1 MSSLSHLEEKIRAGW
16 LGKVIGGTLGGPFE
30 GYAGKLNVP
39 FYDPIPSQAL
49 PNDDLDL
56 QVVWLRYLLS
66 KKVTSVQPADLA
78 DAWQKHVGFPWCEYA
93 VGLRNRH
100 YGLSGVQLG
109 AFDNWFAD
117 CMGAAIRSEIWA
129 FLAPSD
135 TRRAAHYAWAD
146 AIFDHAGD
154 GVYAAMFFAV
164 LESSAFE
171 DSDLNSLIEKGL
183 AAIPA
188 ASRTA
193 FAVRRTQ
200 YLWSLIRNWEE
211 VREILIV
218 DLAPT
223 HFTDTAINIAF
234 TILGLLAGERDF
246 ERTLCIANNCGWD
259 TDCTAATAGA
269 ILGVMDPSC
278 IPPKWSDPIGGKV
291 LLNPQILDM
300 PLETSLDELTE
311 QTLQLRAQLTH
322 HIVGDTIV
330 LPRMRPRPSESPI
343 QIPYRCGIQEQSIKS
358 VTTLTDIPAESFTA
372 AGHWFRHSV
381 SDPKAKAMH
390 FSFNVK
396 IDDERPVRFMAFL
409 SRPCRTFVD
418 GKSYADFE
426 PRSWAPGWHGPSFHL
441 FAERAVDGTKP
452 LRAPALVLT
461 PGEHR
466 FDVLLEHDGTDAI
479 ELVIGVA
486 DATSDLWLPFA
497 LAIAK

>member
-1 MSSLSHLEEKIRAGW
+1 MSTPFEEKIRAGW

-30 GYAGKLNVP
+30 GNTAKLNVS
-39 FYDPIPSQAL
+39 FYEPIPTQAM

-56 QVVWLRYLLS
+56 QVVWLRYLLAE
-66 KKVTSVQPADLA
+66 KVDAVRPADLA
-78 DAWQKHVGFPWCEYA
+78 LAWQKHVGFPWCEYA
-93 VGLRNRH
+93 IGLRNMH

-129 FLAPSD
+129 FLAPGD

-154 GVYAAMFFAV
+154 GVYAAIFFAV
-164 LESSAFE
+164 LESCAFT
-171 DSDLNSLIEKGL
+171 DSNLESLIEKGL

-200 YLWSLIRNWEE
+200 YLWSRMHDWEE
-211 VREILIV
+211 VRENLLV

-234 TILGLLAGERDF
+234 TILGLLAGKGDF
-246 ERTLCIANNCGWD
+246 EQTLCIANNCGWD

-269 ILGVMDPSC
+269 ILGVMEPSC
-278 IPPKWSDPIGGKV
+278 IPAEWSDPIGGRV
-291 LLNPQILDM
+291 LLNAQIRDM

-311 QTLQLRAQLTH
+311 QTLRLRAQLTH
-322 HIVGDTIV
+322 HQVSELV
-330 LPRMRPRPSESPI
+330 VPPRSRPRPDDSPI
-343 QIPYRCGIQEQSIKS
+343 YILYRCGVSDQPTEMITSAEPRP
-358 VTTLTDIPAESFTA
+358 TESFTA
-372 AGHWFRHSV
+372 AGHWFRHAV
-381 SDPKAKAMH
+381 SNPKAKAVH
-390 FSFNVK
+390 FSFDVR
-396 IDDERPVRFMAFL
+396 IDDANPVRFMAFL
-409 SRPCRTFVD
+409 PRPCRTFVD
-418 GKSYADFE
+418 GKPYADFE

-441 FAERAVDGTKP
+441 YAERAVDGTKP
-452 LRAPALVLT
+452 LRAPAVSLKPGLHRLDIVL
-461 PGEHR
+461 
-466 FDVLLEHDGTDAI
+466 DHDGTDAV
-479 ELVIGVA
+479 ELVVGVA

-497 LAIAK
+497 LAAAK